1 VPFFDEQLSRLVREL
16 NSLSGESALPP
27 VERDSGGRVR
37 LDVLLARAAETRAS
51 DLLLVSG
58 VPPTA
63 RVDGRLL
70 AIDPQ
75 VLDGQVVLGLIHEVL
90 EERWVAVLK
99 KRLAA
104 DFCFDRPGLGRFRC
118 NVHHQRGVLAAAI
131 RALPPVVP
139 GLEAL
144 GLPPVVAR
152 FAALERGLVL
162 LCGPAGCGKSTTL
175 ACIVDIVNRTRNAH
189 VITVED
195 PIEYVHAHGTSI
207 VEQIEVGRDTPSFG
221 DALRH
226 VLRQDPDV
234 ILVGEMRD
242 RETMAMALTAAETG
256 HLVLSTLH
264 TGTVAQTLD
273 RIVDVFPEDQQ
284 PQIRAQL
291 ALSLAGIVLQ
301 HLLPKLEGPGRVPAV
316 EVLLANDAIRNLIR
330 QGRNHQIPAQLAL
343 GRTAGMIPMEDS
355 LARLVRA
362 GTVARGEALRRAE
375 HPDELESLLR

>member
-1 VPFFDEQLSRLVREL
+1 MPFFDEQLSRLVREL

>member
-1 VPFFDEQLSRLVREL
+1 MPFFDEQLSRLVREL

-27 VERDSGGRVR
+27 VERDPGGEVR

-51 DLLLVSG
+51 DLLLVTG
-58 VPPTA
+58 APPTA

-75 VLDGQVVLGLIHEVL
+75 VLDDRVVVALIHEVL
-90 EERWVAVLK
+90 EEPWARALE
-99 KRLAA
+99 RTLAA
-104 DFCFDRPGLGRFRC
+104 DFCFDRPGLGRYRC
-118 NVHHQRGVLAAAI
+118 NVHLQRGVLAAAI
-131 RALPPVVP
+131 RALPPAIP

-144 GLPPVVAR
+144 GLPQVLGR

-195 PIEYVHAHGTSI
+195 PIEHVHAHGTSI

-221 DALRH
+221 EALRH

-242 RETMAMALTAAETG
+242 RETIAMTLTAAETG

-301 HLLPKLEGPGRVPAV
+301 HLLPKREGPGRVPAV
-316 EVLLANDAIRNLIR
+316 EVLLINDAIRNLIR
-330 QGRNHQIPAQLAL
+330 RGQNHQIPAQLVT
-343 GRTAGMIPMEDS
+343 GRTGGMIPLEDS
-355 LARLVRA
+355 LARLVKS
-362 GTVARGEALRRAE
+362 GTVTREEALRHAP
-375 HPDELESLLR
+375 HPEEFESFLR

>member
-1 VPFFDEQLSRLVREL
+1 VSFFDEQLSRLVREI
-16 NSLSGESALPP
+16 NSLGGEASLPP
-27 VERDSGGRVR
+27 VERDPSGRLR
-37 LDVLLARAAETRAS
+37 LDVLLARAAAARAS
-51 DLLLVSG
+51 DLLLVPG
-58 VPPTA
+58 APPTA

-75 VLDGQVVLGLIHEVL
+75 VLDGQVVLGLVREMLEDRWSAVL
-90 EERWVAVLK
+90 EK
-99 KRLAA
+99 QLAA
-104 DFCFDRPGLGRFRC
+104 DFCFDRPQLGRYRC
-118 NVHHQRGVLAAAI
+118 NVHHQRGLVAAAI
-131 RALPPVVP
+131 RALPAAVP
-139 GLEAL
+139 GLEEL
-144 GLPPVVAR
+144 GLPQALAR

-195 PIEYVHAHGTSI
+195 PIEYVHSHGTSI

-221 DALRH
+221 DALRN

-264 TGTVAQTLD
+264 TGAVAQTLD

-284 PQIRAQL
+284 SQVRAQL

-301 HLLPKLEGPGRVPAV
+301 HLLPKTKGPGRVPAV
-316 EVLLANDAIRNLIR
+316 EVLLVNDAVRNLIR
-330 QGRNHQIPAQLAL
+330 QGRNHQIPAQVAL
-343 GRTAGMIPMEDS
+343 GRTGGMIPMEDS

-362 GTVARGEALRRAE
+362 GTVAREDALRRAE
-375 HPDELESLLR
+375 HPEELEKLLR